1 MTTILQIIPTLDSG
15 GAERTTLEVARAIV
29 AEGGKALVATRGGR
43 LTDEV
48 ERAGGRVVLLPV
60 DSKNPLTMTR
70 NARRLAQVIRDEK
83 VDLVDVRSRAPAWS
97 ALMATRRTGTPL
109 VATYHGAYSAK
120 SPLKR
125 LYNSG
130 MVRADLVIANSEYTA
145 AAIRAQYDMRGRRLV
160 VIPRGADVAA
170 FDPAKIERARAEAL
184 ARRWNVDMVND
195 RRLRLLLPAR
205 LTFWKGHI
213 VTLDAL
219 AALVSRQ
226 GSRHRENL
234 QVFFAGDEGRKDGG
248 SAALQREIDRRGVG
262 TMVRIVGHCADMPA
276 AYALADIVLCPSTLP
291 EAFGRIA
298 VEAAAM
304 EKIAIGADHGAQRET
319 IVDGET
325 GFLAPP
331 GDAEGL
337 ADAIDAAAS
346 LSGTER
352 AGMGRAARRR
362 VMALYSSQSMC
373 DATLAAYRTLIKKQA
388 SVVEGRV

>member
-1 MTTILQIIPTLDSG
+1 MATILQIIPTLDSG
-15 GAERTTLEVARAIV
+15 GAERTTVEVARAIV
-29 AEGGKALVATRGGR
+29 AEGGRALVATSGGR
-43 LTDEV
+43 MTGEV

-60 DSKNPLTMTR
+60 DSKNPFTIMS
-70 NARRLAQVIRDEK
+70 NAKRIARLIRDEK
-83 VDLVDVRSRAPAWS
+83 IDLVDVRSRAPAWS
-97 ALMATRRTGTPL
+97 ALLAKRETGARL

-120 SPLKR
+120 SPIKR

-145 AAIRAQYDMRGRRLV
+145 AKIRAQYDMRGTQLV
-160 VIPRGADVAA
+160 VIPRGADVDA
-170 FDPAKIERARAEAL
+170 FDPARVDSARIEAL
-184 ARRWNVDMVND
+184 AQRWGVDLRRDGP
-195 RRLRLLLPAR
+195 LRLLLPAR
-205 LTFWKGHI
+205 LTFWKGHL

-219 AALVSRQ
+219 SALIARQ
-226 GSRHRENL
+226 GSRHSDDL

-248 SAALQREIDRRGVG
+248 SAAMQREIDRRGVG

-319 IVDGET
+319 IIDGET

-337 ADAIDAAAS
+337 ADAIAAASS

-352 AGMGRAARRR
+352 GGMGRAARRR

-373 DATLAAYRTLIKKQA
+373 EATLAAYRTLIKTGA
-388 SVVEGRV
+388 GGVEGRV